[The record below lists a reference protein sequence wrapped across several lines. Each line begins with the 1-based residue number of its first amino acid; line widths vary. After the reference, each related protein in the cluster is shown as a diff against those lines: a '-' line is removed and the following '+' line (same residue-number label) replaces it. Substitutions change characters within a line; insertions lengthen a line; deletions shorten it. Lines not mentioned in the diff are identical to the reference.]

1 MSLIQNI
8 FTESHAVMLGENP
21 NDPNADYMLAL
32 LFQWQNGE
40 LVPVY
45 PKKIMEEAGAI
56 YIYPNWPGPW
66 DDLN

>member
-56 YIYPNWPGPW
+56 YIYPNCPGPW